1 MGQNY
6 KRCTKN
12 KTYTENYIYNHI
24 YLNETRMRWDV
35 PVFISC
41 LNVDDK
47 SYSEIYDELE
57 KDGIVTFMLTSV
69 TY

>member
-1 MGQNY
+1 M
-6 KRCTKN
+6 
-12 KTYTENYIYNHI
+12 

-47 SYSEIYDELE
+47 SYSEIYHEID
-57 KDGIVTFMLTSV
+57 KDGIATFMLTSV
-69 TY
+69 KCIF